1 MSLPASFMP
10 MRWGFVFLACPVKLS
25 ERHQND
31 LVRLAIQAY
40 FDDEGERSF
49 EWPECRGSL
58 RVESDAVALGAFSGQ
73 RFSAEVHVPSGSG
86 RVQFLVTEAQLQMAA
101 GQVAEA

>member
-1 MSLPASFMP
+1 MSLPSSFMP
-10 MRWGFVFLACPVKLS
+10 MRWGFVFLACPVRLTDQN
-25 ERHQND
+25 QND

-58 RVESDAVALGAFSGQ
+58 RVESDAIALGAFSGQ
-73 RFSAEVHVPSGSG
+73 RFSAEVFVPSGSG
-86 RVQFLVTEAQLQMAA
+86 RVQFLVTEAQLKVAA
-101 GQVAEA
+101 GEVAEA